1 MRVLLVPALGT
12 EEGNG
17 GGHKTHDGASISWT
31 IGRSNTQDG
40 LSPWMRRA

>member
-1 MRVLLVPALGT
+1 MRVLLVPALET

-17 GGHKTHDGASISWT
+17 GGTRHDGASISWT
-31 IGRSNTQDG
+31 IGRSHTQDG